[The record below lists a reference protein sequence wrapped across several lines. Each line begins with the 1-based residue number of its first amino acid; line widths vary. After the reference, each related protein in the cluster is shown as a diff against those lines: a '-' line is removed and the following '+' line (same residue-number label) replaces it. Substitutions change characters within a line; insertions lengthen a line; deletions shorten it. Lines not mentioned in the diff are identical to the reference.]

1 MKFSVSLSMERF
13 SPQDTMNDAVRN
25 MLHLARIADEG
36 GFETLWTA
44 EHHTIEC
51 TISPNP
57 FITLTW
63 LSQHTEQIRLG
74 TATIVAPYW
83 SPIRL
88 AGEAAMCDHLT
99 GGRLEFGIARGAYQ
113 YEFDRMAGGIPQ
125 QEGVAYMKELVPAV
139 KKLWEGDYAHDGH
152 YWQFP
157 LATSVPKPLQQPH
170 PPIWVA
176 TRDPGSFDWAVG
188 VGANILSTPLAAPVS
203 EVAVL
208 GDKFRKAVADHPERP
223 RPRFMMLRRTCV
235 YDRPQDWEIAVRHSV
250 DFGRTF
256 ENLMQNIGTVRN
268 GFPEAVP
275 YESVVGRANYDP
287 AAIRENLMFGTPD
300 EIVRKLEVYEAQG
313 VDQFCLG
320 LSFNLPF
327 ELQVKTLRL
336 FIDEVMPHFAAR
348 EAGRAREAN
357 AAAAAQLA
365 ETSGRP
371 AALASAGR

>member
-1 MKFSVSLSMERF
+1 MKFAVSLSMERF
-13 SPQDTMNDAVRN
+13 SPDDSMSNVRDRLL
-25 MLHLARIADEG
+25 MLARVADAG

-57 FITLTW
+57 FTVLTW
-63 LSQHTEQIRLG
+63 LAQHTERIRLG
-74 TATIVAPYW
+74 TATIAAPYW

-99 GGRLEFGIARGAYQ
+99 SGRLELGIARGAYQ

-152 YWQFP
+152 YWKFP
-157 LATSVPKPLQQPH
+157 LATSVPKPLQKPH

-176 TRDPGSFDWAVG
+176 TRDPASFDWAVG
-188 VGANILSTPLAAPVS
+188 IGANILSTPLSAPAS
-203 EVAVL
+203 EVSVL
-208 GDKFRKAVADHPERP
+208 GEKFRKAVADHPEHP

-235 YDRPQDWEIAVRHSV
+235 YERTEDWETAVRHSV
-250 DFGRTF
+250 DYGRYF
-256 ENLMQNIGTVRN
+256 ENLMQNIGTVSN

-275 YESVVGRANYDP
+275 YETVANRSNYDP
-287 AAIRENLMFGTPD
+287 QAIRENLMFGTPD
-300 EIVRKLEVYEAQG
+300 EVIRKLQIYEDEG

-327 ELQVKTLRL
+327 ELQMKTLRL
-336 FIDEVMPHFAAR
+336 FAEEVMPHFASR
-348 EAGRAREAN
+348 EQSADAVLNVTPAGV
-357 AAAAAQLA
+357 
-365 ETSGRP
+365 
-371 AALASAGR
+371 

>member
-1 MKFSVSLSMERF
+1 MKFAISISMERF
-13 SPQDTMNDAVRN
+13 SPTDSMSTAMSN
-25 MLHLARIADEG
+25 MLALARIADEG

-51 TISPNP
+51 TVSPNP
-57 FITLTW
+57 FAILTW
-63 LSQHTEQIRLG
+63 LSQHTQRIRLG
-74 TATIVAPYW
+74 TATLVAPYW

-125 QEGVAYMKELVPAV
+125 QEGVGYMKELVPAV
-139 KKLWEGDYAHDGH
+139 QKLWAGDYAHDGH
-152 YWQFP
+152 YWKFP

-188 VGANILSTPLAAPVS
+188 IGANILSTPLSSPPS

-208 GDKFRKAVADHPERP
+208 GEKFRKAVADHPERA
-223 RPRFMMLRRTCV
+223 RPRFMMQRRTCV
-235 YDRPQDWEIAVRHSV
+235 YDRPDDWRTAVRHSV
-250 DFGRTF
+250 DYGRTF
-256 ENLMQNIGTVRN
+256 ENLMQNIGTVTD
-268 GFPEAVP
+268 GFPEPVP
-275 YESVVGRANYDP
+275 YETVANRANYDP
-287 AAIRENLMFGTPD
+287 ANIRDNLMFGTPD
-300 EIVRKLEVYEAQG
+300 EVIRKLQIYEDQG
-313 VDQFCLG
+313 VDQYCLG

-348 EAGRAREAN
+348 DAERKRDSQGEPSV
-357 AAAAAQLA
+357 AAA
-365 ETSGRP
+365 GY
-371 AALASAGR
+371 